1 MPGNGKPPLP
11 STSPANP
18 VGAPN
23 NKNGGGG
30 AVGESKMI
38 NGTPQ
43 ERKPGNN
50 DQQKP
55 GVIGVSTAKVG
66 KQGKKA
72 GDTLD
77 ETQVSCG
84 PSSKKKKVRLF
95 VLAPEGF
102 IFFADYVINFV
113 MQLQISEAITRKEE
127 WRQESEW

>member
-1 MPGNGKPPLP
+1 MPGNGKPTLP

-18 VGAPN
+18 VGAPNN

-43 ERKPGNN
+43 ER
-50 DQQKP
+50 KP

-77 ETQVSCG
+77 ETQASCG
-84 PSSKKKKVRLF
+84 PSSKKKKVRS
-95 VLAPEGF
+95 PEGF
-102 IFFADYVINFV
+102 IFHCRLCNKLRNANPNFRSHYPKRRV
-113 MQLQISEAITRKEE
+113 AARKRVVSKVKHLNS
-127 WRQESEW
+127 RQ